1 MDNEQKNVIV
11 NLPLTELEP
20 FPNQPFAVR
29 MDDQMVQ
36 LVESVE
42 RVGVLSPAI
51 VREVN
56 GKYQLVAGHRRKKA
70 CELKG
75 KQEMPCVIR
84 SLSDE
89 EATILMVDTNIQREE
104 ILPSEKAKA
113 YKMRLDAMNKNP
125 GRPKKL
131 TPLVSDSSPRTNE
144 VLAASVQE
152 SREQIRRYIRLND
165 LIPEIL
171 KMVDDKRIA
180 FRTAVELSYLKPE
193 EQKTLHELI
202 HIILL
207 Y

>member
-20 FPNQPFAVR
+20 FPNHPFAVR

-113 YKMRLDAMNKNP
+113 YNCRWGSGCGRRLQHRCCTTRKCYFWM
-125 GRPKKL
+125 
-131 TPLVSDSSPRTNE
+131 SPPS
-144 VLAASVQE
+144 A
-152 SREQIRRYIRLND
+152 
-165 LIPEIL
+165 
-171 KMVDDKRIA
+171 
-180 FRTAVELSYLKPE
+180 
-193 EQKTLHELI
+193 
-202 HIILL
+202 
-207 Y
+207 